1 MTENNRPWDFNK
13 IKIDINPEIKGMM
26 NYNAKLR
33 TDMSFML
40 SSSFRNIQNASLGLY
55 RERLFNTASIMGE
68 SVLSSS
74 KIMEDNKVSIA
85 ASAMVGKR
93 LQELVEGIKPFPDG
107 FTPFSGALASIS
119 EAAKLNHA
127 ASAQRLVE
135 SMKEARAYNLATTLA
150 VARPSFSGI
159 TTATEVVTGNMS
171 IADPIEIPREIIH
184 KKLEEEAEK
193 DQEEVSAEVPYNVL
207 SMDFIIKI
215 YLPCINMVYTLEK
228 TEIIDTE
235 FAISFFMSNVLPFI
249 CGLIVL
255 NKGKETKEVNFDK
268 DVIIKEE

>member
-193 DQEEVSAEVPYNVL
+193 GQEEVSAEVPYNVL
-207 SMDFIIKI
+207 SMDFVYNI
-215 YLPCINMVYTLEK
+215 YIPCIGMADTIENAETL
-228 TEIIDTE
+228 DVE
-235 FAISFFMSNVLPFI
+235 FAVRFLIFSFLPFVHH
-249 CGLIVL
+249 LI
-255 NKGKETKEVNFDK
+255 TKTRDY
-268 DVIIKEE
+268 